1 MKTLK
6 RVVFFV
12 LATLGLLLV
21 VFFVFRFF
29 QGQERLFKGRK
40 IIEPSV
46 EVVKPLVKYTFE
58 SLRARTYPGSEIK
71 LEKVLKKEIGY
82 TSYLFSYLSDGQR
95 VTGMANLP
103 VGTRPAQ
110 GWPVV
115 VMLRGHVD
123 DEVYFTGAGT
133 HKAAAVFSQN
143 GFLTLAPDF
152 LGFGGSDPSS
162 DDILEARF
170 SRPLTTL
177 NLLAS
182 LKNLEQADTDN
193 VFLWGH
199 SNGGQVALSV
209 LEISQEN
216 WPTTLWAPVTL
227 GFPESILTYIQE
239 MDDQGKMVTERLN
252 RFQSNYDVKKYSI
265 DNYFAD
271 IQAPIQIHQGLADY
285 LIKPEWTKKFVTTL
299 KSLGKEVSLRTYSRA
314 DHNLKQNWDLVVQR
328 DIQFFRKHLTLF
340 SP

>member
-1 MKTLK
+1 VKVFRKSLL
-6 RVVFFV
+6 VFLVFFC
-12 LATLGLLLV
+12 LFLL
-21 VFFVFRFF
+21 FFFSFRFF
-29 QGQERLFKGRK
+29 QGQEGPFKGRK
-40 IIEPSV
+40 IVEPSV

-58 SLRARTYPGSEIK
+58 SLQARAYPGSEVK
-71 LEKVLKKEIGY
+71 LEKVLKKEAGY

-95 VTGMANLP
+95 VTGQANLP
-103 VGTRPAQ
+103 SGLRPTQ

-123 DEVYFTGAGT
+123 DEVYFTGVGT
-133 HKAAAVFSQN
+133 YKAAAVFSEN

-152 LGFGGSDPSS
+152 LGFGGSDTSS
-162 DDILEARF
+162 EDILEARF
-170 SRPLTTL
+170 SRPLTVL

-182 LKNLEQADTDN
+182 VKSLEQVDTDN
-193 VFLWGH
+193 IFLWGH

-209 LEISQEN
+209 LEISQES

-252 RFQSNYDVKKYSI
+252 RFEINYDVKKYSI
-265 DNYFAD
+265 DSFFAD

-285 LIKPEWTKKFVTTL
+285 LIKPEWTKSFVATL
-299 KSLGKEVSLRTYSRA
+299 KGLGKEVSLRTYPRT

-328 DIQFFRKHLTLF
+328 DIQFFRENLD
-340 SP
+340 